1 MTNTNFKSCK
11 LIIKNNKYARGY
23 TLSKLNLFIL
33 SGDENSYICGNTNSY
48 YV

>member
-23 TLSKLNLFIL
+23 TLSKLNLFTL
-33 SGDENSYICGNTNSY
+33 SGDEFFYMSDN
-48 YV
+48 